1 MKYHIS
7 SSLFVLFCIVLCACN
22 SSSVEKDGIIQPA
35 FDLIERQIGERAA
48 DIQLEEIAPENGKE
62 TFEVEAKNGILT
74 LRGSSSVAI
83 CYAFHTYLR
92 EACSAMKTWSG
103 ERMELPETWPDFVL
117 KKQTTP
123 YEYRYFLNVCTFGY
137 TTPYWD
143 WERWEKEI
151 DWMALRGVNMP
162 LATGFFYRPGTFA
175 VASYGESEWL
185 GRPAYGRLAKGA
197 DKTATQDIESNA

>member
-1 MKYHIS
+1 
-7 SSLFVLFCIVLCACN
+7 
-22 SSSVEKDGIIQPA
+22 
-35 FDLIERQIGERAA
+35 
-48 DIQLEEIAPENGKE
+48 
-62 TFEVEAKNGILT
+62 
-74 LRGSSSVAI
+74 
-83 CYAFHTYLR
+83 
-92 EACSAMKTWSG
+92 
-103 ERMELPETWPDFVL
+103 MELPETWPDFVL
-117 KKQTTP
+117 KEQTTP

-162 LATGFFYRPGTFA
+162 LATVASEAIAERVWLKMGLKEEDIRAFYRPGTFA

>member
-48 DIQLEEIAPENGKE
+48 GIQLEEIAPENGKE

-103 ERMELPETWPDFVL
+103 EHMELPETWPDFVL
-117 KKQTTP
+117 KEQTTP

-162 LATGFFYRPGTFA
+162 LAT
-175 VASYGESEWL
+175 VASERLPSEC
-185 GRPAYGRLAKGA
+185 G
-197 DKTATQDIESNA
+197 

>member
-48 DIQLEEIAPENGKE
+48 GIQLKEIAPENGKE

-117 KKQTTP
+117 KS
-123 YEYRYFLNVCTFGY
+123 R
-137 TTPYWD
+137 
-143 WERWEKEI
+143 
-151 DWMALRGVNMP
+151 LRRMS
-162 LATGFFYRPGTFA
+162 T
-175 VASYGESEWL
+175 
-185 GRPAYGRLAKGA
+185 
-197 DKTATQDIESNA
+197 DIS

>member
-35 FDLIERQIGERAA
+35 FDLIERQIGERVA

-83 CYAFHTYLR
+83 CYPTRLLQKN
-92 EACSAMKTWSG
+92 KT
-103 ERMELPETWPDFVL
+103 RA
-117 KKQTTP
+117 KKP
-123 YEYRYFLNVCTFGY
+123 YRY
-137 TTPYWD
+137 
-143 WERWEKEI
+143 
-151 DWMALRGVNMP
+151 
-162 LATGFFYRPGTFA
+162 
-175 VASYGESEWL
+175 
-185 GRPAYGRLAKGA
+185 GRIPARV
-197 DKTATQDIESNA
+197 QMF

>member
-7 SSLFVLFCIVLCACN
+7 SSLYVLFCIVLCPCN

-48 DIQLEEIAPENGKE
+48 GIQLEEIAPENGKE

-103 ERMELPETWPDFVL
+103 EHMELPEPWPDFVL
-117 KKQTTP
+117 K
-123 YEYRYFLNVCTFGY
+123 
-137 TTPYWD
+137 
-143 WERWEKEI
+143 
-151 DWMALRGVNMP
+151 
-162 LATGFFYRPGTFA
+162 
-175 VASYGESEWL
+175 
-185 GRPAYGRLAKGA
+185 
-197 DKTATQDIESNA
+197 

>member
-1 MKYHIS
+1 MKYHIL

-92 EACSAMKTWSG
+92 VACSAMKTWSW

-143 WERWEKEI
+143 WERWE
-151 DWMALRGVNMP
+151 
-162 LATGFFYRPGTFA
+162 
-175 VASYGESEWL
+175 
-185 GRPAYGRLAKGA
+185 
-197 DKTATQDIESNA
+197 